1 MINSETQDKRIIS
14 YLNTPRLIAVI
25 VITTIALSVIT
36 ASWTKN
42 RMIRKI
48 NGEIVVRL
56 NTYNSY
62 LLDRVNNYSIYTKLL
77 SERPHIIEY
86 LKYPPDTKIQNEK
99 IQNEM
104 NEYLLKFNDAI
115 GASVAYIIN
124 KNGITVA
131 SSNYKDASSLVGK
144 NLGFRE
150 YFKNAMN
157 GIPTEDIAV
166 GVVTKILGYYRSHP
180 VRNGDEIIGVAVI
193 KYDVNVASHNS
204 THREE
209 ILIIED
215 DHGVI
220 FHTNDKRYLYH
231 TRHKLSED
239 TLKMLKDTKSYA
251 SEPLPPLPIVNESEK
266 NGIHFV
272 TLRHTQQAGEKSRT
286 KEYII
291 SGTHDNSTVWNT
303 HFLFELSEAGQEIK
317 KNVFLVISSM
327 FVLYLIGAFLIH
339 RTKSRQRLQESYN
352 DVLEQKALLLEQKA
366 LLLEQKALLLEQKAI
381 VDKHVKE
388 QETINSV
395 LRLSLSSESL
405 EVHLQRKLDVLLA
418 HTQSS
423 LVPRGCIFLY
433 DEKLN
438 VLQLA
443 VQRGLSDAHIAACA
457 VVPSG
462 KCLCGLAASTKEIVF
477 SSDCRDS
484 RHTITY
490 DAMPEHGQYCVPI
503 VSTDKQT
510 DRLLGVI
517 SIHVP
522 SGYERNDADEVFFKN
537 IASIIASVILRKQ
550 ELQLIELDRTESL
563 TTLAAGIAHEINN
576 PLSFIKASVSSIQ
589 RNLSKVEQFIKQCG
603 ILQKPPSDEELSQ
616 QLNSLSMMN
625 TKIATSNKG
634 IERIMEVVNGL
645 RTFSRLNKSDVEEVD
660 INKCIDEALSL
671 CVDNRV
677 TILKEYAQLPP
688 YLCESRAI
696 NQCLYHILQN
706 AFQAVQAVKDIGT
719 QQPTIRIVTSQAGT
733 EGEIV
738 QIKIEDNGIGMSED
752 AVKRA
757 FVPFFTTKEV
767 GSGKGLGLSMV
778 EGIISRHNGTIKLES
793 IEGEGTTVTISLPI
807 VQNKMFL

>member
-1 MINSETQDKRIIS
+1 MKTDMINSETQDKRIIS

-25 VITTIALSVIT
+25 MITTIALSVIT

-48 NGEIVVRL
+48 SGEIVVRL

-86 LKYPPDTKIQNEK
+86 LKYPPDDKNEK

-104 NEYLLKFNDAI
+104 NEYLLKFNDSI

-157 GIPTEDIAV
+157 GIPVEDIAV

-180 VRNGDEIIGVAVI
+180 IRDANEIIGVAVI

-231 TRHKLSED
+231 TRHKLLED

-266 NGIHFV
+266 NGIHLV
-272 TLRHTQQAGEKSRT
+272 TLRHTQQAGEKYT
-286 KEYII
+286 DKEYMIA
-291 SGTHDNSTVWNT
+291 GTHDNSTVWNT

-327 FVLYLIGAFLIH
+327 FVLYLIGAFQIH
-339 RTKSRQRLQESYN
+339 RAKSGRRLQESYN
-352 DVLEQKALLLEQKA
+352 DV
-366 LLLEQKALLLEQKAI
+366 LEQKALLLEQKAI

-418 HTQSS
+418 HIQSS
-423 LVPRGCIFLY
+423 LEPRGCIFLY

-443 VQRGLSDAHIAACA
+443 VQHGFSDAHIAACT

-462 KCLCGLAASTKEIVF
+462 ECLCGLAASTKEIVF
-477 SSDCRDS
+477 SSNCRDS
-484 RHTITY
+484 RHTISY

-517 SIHVP
+517 TVHVP
-522 SGYERNDADEVFFKN
+522 SGYERNVEDEVFFKN

-603 ILQKPPSDEELSQ
+603 ILQQPPSDEELSQ
-616 QLNSLSMMN
+616 HLNSVSMMN
-625 TKIATSNKG
+625 TKITTSNKG

-706 AFQAVQAVKDIGT
+706 AFQAVQAVKDTGT
-719 QQPTIRIVTSQAGT
+719 QQSTIRIVTSQAGT

-738 QIKIEDNGIGMSED
+738 QIRIEDNGIGMSED

-793 IEGEGTTVTISLPI
+793 IEGDGTIVTISLPI